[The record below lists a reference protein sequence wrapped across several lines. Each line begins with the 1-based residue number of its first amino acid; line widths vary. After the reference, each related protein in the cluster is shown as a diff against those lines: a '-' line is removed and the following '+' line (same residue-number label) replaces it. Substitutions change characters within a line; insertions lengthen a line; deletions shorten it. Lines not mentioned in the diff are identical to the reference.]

1 MQISWSIGNQPN
13 QPNKTVTTNVMS
25 AISGDVVCSDIKKNW
40 FLFLLNYG
48 SWYHNFSK
56 MIHRENYL
64 SRMIFTKDLILKT
77 RKEQNQHQLKAYAKN
92 IKPQIGYS
100 HNQLLKRFIIWS
112 KSFFGILLGSAMFRL
127 VQDGW
132 LIINVGNKFDLQ
144 HAVSYEKES
153 FISISPSQIRN
164 TFVSLLKELCR
175 DIRIGTQLKQIPGAT
190 IQLSIL
196 KKDET
201 CLNIFSKGFD
211 TGLMYFI
218 TQEVLNKTAIS

>member
-1 MQISWSIGNQPN
+1 M
-13 QPNKTVTTNVMS
+13 
-25 AISGDVVCSDIKKNW
+25 
-40 FLFLLNYG
+40 
-48 SWYHNFSK
+48 
-56 MIHRENYL
+56 
-64 SRMIFTKDLILKT
+64 
-77 RKEQNQHQLKAYAKN
+77 
-92 IKPQIGYS
+92 
-100 HNQLLKRFIIWS
+100 
-112 KSFFGILLGSAMFRL
+112 
-127 VQDGW
+127 
-132 LIINVGNKFDLQ
+132 GNKFDLQ

-175 DIRIGTQLKQIPGAT
+175 DIRIGTQLKQIPGPT